1 MSHRF
6 VFIGAGNLAT
16 RLSLILKEN
25 GFSVVQVYSRTEE
38 SARVLGQKLN
48 TNYSTEVEE
57 IVSDADIYF
66 VALKDSAF
74 EKVLPQID
82 FQNRLV
88 VHCSGSM
95 PLSCLEKYSKNIG
108 VFYPL
113 QTFSRQRKVE
123 FSEIPVFIEAS
134 SSENEKNLIQIAEK
148 ISSQVSV
155 LNSEKRLRLHISA
168 VFACNFV
175 NYFYTVAGEVLNSK
189 EIPFEVLYPLIAET
203 ARKAQE
209 MDPEQAQTGP
219 AVRFDQ
225 NVISKHLAALEAF
238 PEFQNLYRLVSES
251 IFKFYQNR

>member
-48 TNYSTEVEE
+48 TIYSTEVEE

-113 QTFSRQRKVE
+113 QTFSRHRKVE

-134 SSENEKNLIQIAEK
+134 SLENEKNLIQIAEK

-175 NYFYTVAGEVLNSK
+175 NYFYTVAGEVLNSE

-225 NVISKHLAALEAF
+225 NVIFKHLEALEAF